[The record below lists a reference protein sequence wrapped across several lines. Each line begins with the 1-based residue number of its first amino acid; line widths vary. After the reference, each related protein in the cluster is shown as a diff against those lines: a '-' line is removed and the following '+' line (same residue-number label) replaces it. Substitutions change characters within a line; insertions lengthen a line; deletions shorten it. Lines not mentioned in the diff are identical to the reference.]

1 MSWLRGWQL
10 LFHCLMHG
18 VRVFFF
24 PRLLKNHLFIYFYF
38 GMCWVFAAA
47 WAFLQLPQVGA
58 VSSCSAQPSH
68 CSGLSRRK
76 QGCMGFG
83 SCGSWALEHR
93 LCNCG
98 AWAQL
103 LCSMWGLFGLGI
115 EPVSLALTGEPLS
128 TEPPGKPE
136 IIFFFLMC
144 TVFKV
149 FIKFVTILF
158 LFYLL
163 VLWPCGM

>member
-1 MSWLRGWQL
+1 MGLASIVSL
-10 LFHCLMHG
+10 LDAWCSSFL
-18 VRVFFF
+18 F
-24 PRLLKNHLFIYFYF
+24 PKTFEKSFIYFYF

-68 CSGLSRRK
+68 CSGLSLCK
-76 QGCMGFG
+76 LGCVGFR

-98 AWAQL
+98 ARAQL

-115 EPVSLALTGEPLS
+115 EPVSLTLTGEPLS

-136 IIFFFLMC
+136 IIIIFFDVYC
-144 TVFKV
+144 V
-149 FIKFVTILF
+149 
-158 LFYLL
+158 
-163 VLWPCGM
+163 